1 MAAKKKI
8 SFLPLKQH
16 LQETFLFYNQLYA
29 DQELKAGRID
39 RALLSRWIV
48 EVIEPITEA
57 VFQIDQQALPLV
69 FRTFYSSLLRLLG
82 NGLALT
88 YEQQYR
94 TAWSMTMQIPQ
105 LLAKDPKGILNAI
118 NSALIALREHQ
129 PGKLDNWIALMQQ
142 TSPYCQNKDQFLD
155 CGRFNAWLFGMAHLR
170 PQALQIYPELPEQVK
185 TALNAVNLP
194 LKAALEG
201 TWISSDTLRFEG
213 VAGGFSGFGAGFM
226 RPPRVAMVG
235 GIVMATDQE
244 SSSALFADTLGTV
257 LMKDIAIR
265 PETIIDQSS
274 TLAFEAF
281 QKQVGSNVDAADL
294 TSCVQTDEGF
304 VLTRSSSHYLFIYSC
319 PND

>member
-39 RALLSRWIV
+39 RILLSRWIV
-48 EVIEPITEA
+48 EVIEPISEA
-57 VFQIDQQALPLV
+57 VFQIDQQALPVV

-94 TAWSMTMQIPQ
+94 AAWSMTTQTPQ
-105 LLAKDPKGILNAI
+105 LLTKDPKRILNAV
-118 NSALIALREHQ
+118 NSALIAIREHQ
-129 PGKLDNWIALMQQ
+129 PGKVDNWIALMQQ
-142 TSPYCQNKDQFLD
+142 TSIYCQNEDQFLD
-155 CGRFNAWLFGMAHLR
+155 CGRFNAWLCGMAHLR
-170 PQALQIYPELPEQVK
+170 PQALRIYPELPEQVK
-185 TALNAVNLP
+185 VVLNAVNLP
-194 LKAALEG
+194 LRAALEE
-201 TWISSDTLRFEG
+201 TWITSGALRFEG
-213 VAGGFSGFGAGFM
+213 VAGGFSGFGAGFI

-235 GIVMATDQE
+235 GVVMATDQE

-257 LMKDIAIR
+257 LMKNIAIR

-274 TLAFEAF
+274 MVAFEAF
-281 QKQVGSNVDAADL
+281 QKQVGSNVDAEDL
-294 TSCVQTDEGF
+294 TSCVQTADGF